1 MSLNI
6 ISMCCKSKAVP
17 QHTYGGGGGREG
29 IAPTSLFQASVMSS
43 KFIYNSVNFNSY
55 KENMIE

>member
-1 MSLNI
+1 
-6 ISMCCKSKAVP
+6 MCCKSKAVP